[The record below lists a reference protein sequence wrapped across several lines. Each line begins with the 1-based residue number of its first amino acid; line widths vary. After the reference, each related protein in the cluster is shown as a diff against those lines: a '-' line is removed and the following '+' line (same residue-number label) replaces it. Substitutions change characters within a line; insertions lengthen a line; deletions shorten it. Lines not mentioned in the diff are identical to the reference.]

1 MSPFVL
7 SVLKYSLLALLYF
20 FVFRAVRSVV
30 VDLGGPAA
38 RGRRQRRPPRET
50 VAAASARPKGG
61 KPPTQV
67 VVFEADGAKPRTV
80 KLTGSTDIGR
90 ADRCAIRLDDTYVS
104 QVHAR
109 LYGDAGSWYVE
120 DLGSTNGTF
129 LNDHKV
135 DRALEVH
142 AGDVVKVGKTV
153 LELRR

>member
-7 SVLKYSLLALLYF
+7 SVLKYALLALLYF

-30 VDLGGPAA
+30 VDLRKRKDEKRPSAKSAPAPAPA
-38 RGRRQRRPPRET
+38 RSSR
-50 VAAASARPKGG
+50 G
-61 KPPTQV
+61 KAPTQV
-67 VVFEADGAKPRTV
+67 VVFEPDGAKPRTV
-80 KLTGSTDIGR
+80 KLNGSTDIGR
-90 ADRCAIRLDDTYVS
+90 AERCAIRLGDTYVS

-109 LYGDAGSWYVE
+109 LYGDDGSWYVE
-120 DLGSTNGTF
+120 DVGSTNGTF

-142 AGDVVKVGKTV
+142 AGDVVKLGKTV

>member
-20 FVFRAVRSVV
+20 FVFRAVRSVI
-30 VDLGGPAA
+30 VDLGA
-38 RGRRQRRPPRET
+38 RRSADAGRGARASKPPPPRT
-50 VAAASARPKGG
+50 PKGG